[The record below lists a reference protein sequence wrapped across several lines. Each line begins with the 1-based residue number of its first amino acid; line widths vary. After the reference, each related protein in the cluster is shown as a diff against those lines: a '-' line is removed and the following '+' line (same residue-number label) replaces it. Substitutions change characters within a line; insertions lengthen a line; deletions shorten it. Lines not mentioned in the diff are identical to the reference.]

1 MASERTP
8 NRNDALSDEQ
18 RLAGAL
24 LRIEAW
30 ARQRGL
36 DEVAALLS
44 PAIDRLDRDL
54 TGVQASSVQSPTQA
68 RA

>member
-1 MASERTP
+1 MASERT
-8 NRNDALSDEQ
+8 RTEGDRRSDQQ

-24 LRIEAW
+24 LRLDAW

-54 TGVQASSVQSPTQA
+54 TSA
-68 RA
+68 